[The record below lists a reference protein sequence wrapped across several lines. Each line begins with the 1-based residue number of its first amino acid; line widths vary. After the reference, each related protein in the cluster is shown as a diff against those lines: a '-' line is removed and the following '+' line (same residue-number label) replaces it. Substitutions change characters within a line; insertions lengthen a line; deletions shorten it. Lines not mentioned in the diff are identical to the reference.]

1 MRKWTAL
8 AAVAALGFGV
18 SVASAGSVS
27 VTNVNKVIKEDP
39 RGDKPVKWTK
49 AAANDQVELVVGQ
62 IKEMKYHSHGN
73 ETHLM
78 VVVKGRATAMFDSE
92 MREVGPGDILTLPAG
107 VPHSLEQKGSEPL
120 VVVMTRTAGI
130 DLAADTKQ
138 HEMHHSHQGHHGHAV
153 KPASTTK

>member
-27 VTNVNKVIKEDP
+27 VTSVNKVLKEDP

-49 AAANDQVELVVGQ
+49 AAANEHVELVVGQ
-62 IKEMKYHSHGN
+62 IKAMKYHSHGN

-78 VVVKGRATAMFDSE
+78 VIVKGRATAMFDGE

-107 VPHSLEQKGSEPL
+107 VPHSLEQKGPEPL
-120 VVVMTRTAGI
+120 VVVMTKSAGL
-130 DLAADTKQ
+130 DLATDTKQ
-138 HEMHHSHQGHHGHAV
+138 HEMDHAQHQGHAV
-153 KPASTTK
+153 KPAAATK